1 MTPIAAAPPFSA
13 SMNWP
18 IVYPEI
24 LLLVMACVVTLVDL
38 WVQDEKRRVTFWLT
52 QGTLAVV
59 ALMHL
64 AAFDDGMI
72 EYGMQAM
79 VVADPLGHLLAFF
92 AAVAMV
98 VSVAYAQPYLASRD
112 MLKGEFFTLSLF
124 VYLGIS
130 VMVSANNFLVV
141 YLGLELMSLSLYA
154 LTALRRDHA
163 IATEAA
169 MKYFVLG
176 ALASGFLLYGL
187 SMMYGATGSLDLGE
201 VFKTI
206 GTGRINKDVLA
217 FGVVFVVAGL
227 AFKLG
232 AVPFHMWVPDVYQ
245 GAPTAV
251 TLLIGGA
258 PKLAAFAITIRLLV
272 EGMQGLA
279 PDWQQMFIVLAVGSL
294 VVGNFAAIAQSNL
307 KRMLAY
313 STIAQMGFV
322 LLGMSAGID
331 ALAAGNAYSSALFY
345 VVTYVLTT
353 LGTFGLILYLSQQ
366 GFESEDID
374 DLRGLARRSP
384 WVAGVMAV
392 FMFSLAGIPPMVGF
406 YAKLAVL
413 QAMVSTN
420 QSAYVWLAVVAVL
433 MSLVGAYYY
442 LRIVKLMYFDE
453 PVRHEPIVQSSGVS
467 ALLAVN
473 GAAVLVFGLLPGG
486 LMDMCRDAIVK
497 ALSG

>member
-1 MTPIAAAPPFSA
+1 MNP
-13 SMNWP
+13 MNWP
-18 IVYPEI
+18 VVYPEI
-24 LLLVMACVVTLVDL
+24 LLLVMACAITLIDL
-38 WVQDEKRRVTFWLT
+38 WVSDAQRRPTFWLT
-52 QGTLAVV
+52 QLTLA
-59 ALMHL
+59 AAGLMHL
-64 AAFDDGMI
+64 DAFNGGLTQ
-72 EYGMQAM
+72 YGMQAM
-79 VVADPLGHLLAFF
+79 VVADPMGHLLGFF
-92 AAVAMV
+92 AALAMM
-98 VSVAYAQPYLASRD
+98 VSIAYSQAYLASRD

-130 VMVSANNFLVV
+130 VMVSANNFLVI

-154 LTALRRDHA
+154 LTAMRREHG

-201 VFKTI
+201 VFKAI
-206 GTGRINKDVLA
+206 GTGRLNKEVLT

-232 AVPFHMWVPDVYQ
+232 VVPFHMWVPDVYQ

-272 EGMQGLA
+272 DGMSGLA
-279 PDWQQMFIVLAVGSL
+279 VDWQQMLIVLAVASL
-294 VVGNFAAIAQSNL
+294 LVGNLAAIAQSNL

-322 LLGMSAGID
+322 LLGLSAGVVNGNT
-331 ALAAGNAYSSALFY
+331 LSAGNAYSSAMFY

-353 LGTFGLILYLSQQ
+353 LGTFGLILYLSSK
-366 GFESEDID
+366 GFESEEIT
-374 DLRGLARRSP
+374 DLAGLSQRSP
-384 WVAGVMAV
+384 WLAGVMTV
-392 FMFSLAGIPPMVGF
+392 FMFSLAGVPPLVGF
-406 YAKLAVL
+406 YAKLSIL
-413 QAMVSTN
+413 QALVSTGMGIHL
-420 QSAYVWLAVVAVL
+420 WLAVFAVL
-433 MSLVGAYYY
+433 MSLIGAFYY
-442 LRIVKLMYFDE
+442 LRVVKVMYFDAPKLDFSLERE
-453 PVRHEPIVQSSGVS
+453 PGVS
-467 ALLAVN
+467 ALLALN

-486 LMDMCRDAIVK
+486 LMNLCRDAIVK
-497 ALSG
+497 ALAA